1 MHIGNI
7 YKFFLKLQG
16 IRYGE
21 GGTIVRN
28 TYYCKKQ
35 KCQYPHWR

>member
-16 IRYGE
+16 IRYG
-21 GGTIVRN
+21 GGYNCTE
-28 TYYCKKQ
+28 YLLL
-35 KCQYPHWR
+35 